1 MSGDS
6 GSCERTSTWW
16 WWLRQNLHVVVVAA
30 KAKQRRERERR
41 EKVGQKA
48 RERERQCK
56 DNERERK
63 TMRKRKRKRKKTEAK
78 AKSRSSSESESKTKT
93 KTEERICLCPK
104 TRHTNAVVSGNRVCI
119 LLQNNL
125 KIVLQI
131 QTRFLEQPRLYL
143 LLVFKNKLIVVYYR
157 GFCLNRAGIVLLNF
171 KNVTALFLNAVRF

>member
-1 MSGDS
+1 VIV
-6 GSCERTSTWW
+6 E
-16 WWLRQNLHVVVVAA
+16 AA
-30 KAKQRRERERR
+30 KKPPRGGGGRKRETTEKERESR
-41 EKVGQKA
+41 EKVGRKA

-63 TMRKRKRKRKKTEAK
+63 TMRKRKRKKMKAKAKAK
-78 AKSRSSSESESKTKT
+78 AKSKSSSSESEKTKT
-93 KTEERICLCPK
+93 KTEEGICLCPK

-143 LLVFKNKLIVVYYR
+143 FPVFKNKLIVAYYR